1 MSAANSL
8 ADHVTGV
15 ARLLLLIGE
24 CGGGAEGAL
33 TGAGVARH
41 WRSHRLEW
49 TPVSQTHER
58 EGASKCAEGKSTNE
72 VFIFCNG
79 KKNAEEF
86 FHRREHRLPADSA
99 EVLQVARKEKGPLSA
114 RLSLLPHRCTSARL
128 TGPFWPLRSTSVL
141 ALTTWRRLR
150 LPDAFTATPPRAA
163 AWLPLPARASLP
175 AVSDLLPI

>member
-1 MSAANSL
+1 MQKGKAQTRFSFSAM
-8 ADHVTGV
+8 
-15 ARLLLLIGE
+15 E
-24 CGGGAEGAL
+24 
-33 TGAGVARH
+33 
-41 WRSHRLEW
+41 
-49 TPVSQTHER
+49 
-58 EGASKCAEGKSTNE
+58 
-72 VFIFCNG
+72 